1 MIRGLHCYTKWP
13 IKDIPTPTKKEK
25 RKKKK
30 KKKSPMKK
38 KEHTKKPRFR
48 SSIIPYLKKKDR
60 ENCTVHVE
68 QRLSSQ
74 SNLLERVRP
83 LLGRI
88 PPTQKLD
95 AG

>member
-30 KKKSPMKK
+30 KKKAQA
-38 KEHTKKPRFR
+38 KKPRFR